1 MALALPIRG
10 VCRNCGGTTGSQ
22 TCFKIQEIS
31 KRPPNFGGFLLP
43 EVFID
48 MKYIISE
55 NQLEIL
61 LNEAKEPSLSVVQKL
76 FKVLDEEK
84 KKKKK
89 RAEILEVI
97 ENLAPYMNIPK
108 EYALYILE
116 LYLLNYRKDG
126 DYSGLTK
133 ENFVDPRK
141 QSGKTTPNTSAK
153 LYTIAKMPFK
163 GSNLIGRW
171 SKDYKGNPFYEVV
184 SYDWYPVYIFKD
196 DKWYEVTKRYSS
208 STSRQMENANPV
220 KWSDELEEPVYLLTE
235 KEMDMLKR
243 GMSHEEVM
251 KHKVEALKKFEP
263 ELTKRKKTAKSYRW
277 HGDAET
283 ANANIKFKINSIEE
297 EGDKATVTVDI
308 LDVIHRGDDG
318 EEPTPQN
325 YLKGEMKGMDKEIAE
340 EKVKVKIMGL
350 LRDYMATRFRYNGE
364 DPPIQNIFFKF
375 NHLKK

>member
-1 MALALPIRG
+1 MKL
-10 VCRNCGGTTGSQ
+10 
-22 TCFKIQEIS
+22 IQED
-31 KRPPNFGGFLLP
+31 KR
-43 EVFID
+43 
-48 MKYIISE
+48 
-55 NQLEIL
+55 
-61 LNEAKEPSLSVVQKL
+61 APSLSVIQKL

-89 RAEILEVI
+89 RAEILQVI

-108 EYALYILE
+108 DYALYILE
-116 LYLLNYRKDG
+116 IYLLNYRKDG

-141 QSGKTTPNTSAK
+141 QPAKTTPNTNAK
-153 LYTIAKMPFK
+153 LYTIALMPFK

-171 SKDYKGNPFYEVV
+171 NKDYKGTPFYEVV

-196 DKWYEVTKRYSS
+196 DKWYEVTRRYSS

-243 GMSHEEVM
+243 GMSHEQVM

-277 HGDAET
+277 YGDAET
-283 ANANIKFKINSIEE
+283 ANANIKFKIKSIED
-297 EGDKATVTVDI
+297 EGNKAIVEVDI
-308 LDVIHRGDDG
+308 LDVILRGDRG

-325 YLKGEMKGMDKEIAE
+325 YLKGEMPGMTKEYAE
-340 EKVKVKIMGL
+340 EQAKIKIMGI

-364 DPPIQNIFFKF
+364 DPPVQNIFFKF

>member
-10 VCRNCGGTTGSQ
+10 ACRNCGGTTCSQ

-196 DKWYEVTKRYSS
+196 DKWYEVTRRYSS

>member
-1 MALALPIRG
+1 MKL
-10 VCRNCGGTTGSQ
+10 
-22 TCFKIQEIS
+22 IQED
-31 KRPPNFGGFLLP
+31 KR
-43 EVFID
+43 
-48 MKYIISE
+48 
-55 NQLEIL
+55 
-61 LNEAKEPSLSVVQKL
+61 APSLSVIQKL

-89 RAEILEVI
+89 RAEILKVI

-108 EYALYILE
+108 DYALYILE

-141 QSGKTTPNTSAK
+141 QSGKTTPNTYAK
-153 LYTIAKMPFK
+153 LYTIAQMPFK

-171 SKDYKGNPFYEVV
+171 NKDYKGNPFYEVV

-196 DKWYEVTKRYSS
+196 DKWYEVTRRYSS

-220 KWSDELEEPVYLLTE
+220 HWSNELEEVVYLLTE
-235 KEMDMLKR
+235 KEMNMLKR
-243 GMSHEEVM
+243 GISHEEVM

-277 HGDAET
+277 HGDAEN
-283 ANANIKFKINSIEE
+283 ANANIKFKIKSIEE

-308 LDVIHRGDDG
+308 LDVVYRGDSG
-318 EEPTPQN
+318 EEPTSQN
-325 YLKGEMKGMDKEIAE
+325 YLKGEMPGMTKEIAE
-340 EKVKVKIMGL
+340 EKAKVKIMGI
-350 LRDYMATRFRYNGE
+350 LREYMATRFRYNGE

>member
-1 MALALPIRG
+1 MKL
-10 VCRNCGGTTGSQ
+10 
-22 TCFKIQEIS
+22 IQED
-31 KRPPNFGGFLLP
+31 KR
-43 EVFID
+43 
-48 MKYIISE
+48 
-55 NQLEIL
+55 
-61 LNEAKEPSLSVVQKL
+61 APSLSVIQKL

-89 RAEILEVI
+89 RAEILKVI

-108 EYALYILE
+108 DYALYILE

-141 QSGKTTPNTSAK
+141 QSGKTTPNTQAK
-153 LYTIAKMPFK
+153 LYTIAQMPFK

-171 SKDYKGNPFYEVV
+171 NKDYKGNPFYEVV

-196 DKWYEVTKRYSS
+196 DKWYEVTGRYSS

-220 KWSDELEEPVYLLTE
+220 HWSNELEEVVYLLTE

-243 GMSHEEVM
+243 GISHEEIM

-277 HGDAET
+277 HGDDEI
-283 ANANIKFKINSIEE
+283 ANANIKFKIKSIEE

-308 LDVIHRGDDG
+308 LDVVYRGDSG
-318 EEPTPQN
+318 EEPTSQN
-325 YLKGEMKGMDKEIAE
+325 YLKGEMPGMTKEIAE
-340 EKVKVKIMGL
+340 EKAKVKIMGI
-350 LRDYMATRFRYNGE
+350 LREYMATRFRYNGE

>member
-1 MALALPIRG
+1 MKL
-10 VCRNCGGTTGSQ
+10 
-22 TCFKIQEIS
+22 IQEN
-31 KRPPNFGGFLLP
+31 KR
-43 EVFID
+43 
-48 MKYIISE
+48 
-55 NQLEIL
+55 
-61 LNEAKEPSLSVVQKL
+61 EPSLSIIQKL

-89 RAEILEVI
+89 RAEILQVI
-97 ENLAPYMNIPK
+97 ENLAPYMNIP
-108 EYALYILE
+108 EDYALYILE

-141 QSGKTTPNTSAK
+141 QSGKTTPNTKAK
-153 LYTIAKMPFK
+153 LYTIALMPFK

-171 SKDYKGNPFYEVV
+171 SKDYKGTPFYEVV

-196 DKWYEVTKRYSS
+196 DKWYEVNRRYSS
-208 STSRQMENANPV
+208 STSRQMQNANPV
-220 KWSDELEEPVYLLTE
+220 HWSDELEEPVYLLSE

-243 GMSHEEVM
+243 GMSHEQVM
-251 KHKVEALKKFEP
+251 KHKVEALKKSEP
-263 ELTKRKKTAKSYRW
+263 ELIKRKKTAKVYKW

-283 ANANIKFKINSIEE
+283 ANANIKFKINSIQE

-308 LDVIHRGDDG
+308 FDVIHRGDDG

-325 YLKGEMKGMDKEIAE
+325 YLKGEMKGMNKEIAE
-340 EKVKVKIMGL
+340 EKVKVKVMGIL
-350 LRDYMATRFRYNGE
+350 KDYMATRFRYNGE

>member
-1 MALALPIRG
+1 MKI
-10 VCRNCGGTTGSQ
+10 
-22 TCFKIQEIS
+22 IQEQ
-31 KRPPNFGGFLLP
+31 KG
-43 EVFID
+43 V
-48 MKYIISE
+48 
-55 NQLEIL
+55 
-61 LNEAKEPSLSVVQKL
+61 PSLTIIQKL

-89 RAEILEVI
+89 RAEILQVI
-97 ENLAPYMNIPK
+97 ENLAPYMNIPAD
-108 EYALYILE
+108 YALYILE

-141 QSGKTTPNTSAK
+141 QSGKTTPNTKAK
-153 LYTIAKMPFK
+153 LYTIALMPFK
-163 GSNLIGRW
+163 GSNLIGQW
-171 SKDYKGNPFYEVV
+171 SKDYKGKPFYEVV

-196 DKWYEVTKRYSS
+196 DKWYEVTRRYSS
-208 STSRQMENANPV
+208 STSRQMSNANPV
-220 KWSDELEEPVYLLTE
+220 HWSNELEDVVYLLTE

-251 KHKVEALKKFEP
+251 KHKVESLKKFEP
-263 ELTKRKKTAKSYRW
+263 ELTKRKKTAKVYSW
-277 HGDAET
+277 HGDNDL
-283 ANANIKFKINSIEE
+283 ANANVKFKINSIKE

-308 LDVIHRGDDG
+308 FDVIHRGDSG

-325 YLKGEMKGMDKEIAE
+325 YLKGEMKGMSKEIVE
-340 EKVKVKIMGL
+340 EKVKVKIMGI
-350 LRDYMATRFRYNGE
+350 LRDYMATRFRQNGE